1 MNEYLLVFRGGQQTN
16 EGKPLTGKI
25 PAYVQDWQHWFDQLA
40 ARDMLARPV
49 QRLDIP
55 GIILLPN
62 TDAAGGSYSETPP
75 LIEGL
80 VIIKAVDYD
89 AALDVAATCPI
100 LTVGGCVEIRL
111 GN

>member
-1 MNEYLLVFRGGQQTN
+1 MNEYLLVFRGGQQKN
-16 EGKPLTGKI
+16 EGKPLTGQI
-25 PAYVQDWQHWFDQLA
+25 QAYMQDWQHWFDQLA
-40 ARDMLARPV
+40 TRDILARPV
-49 QRLDIP
+49 QQLDIP
-55 GIILLPN
+55 GVVLFPN
-62 TDAAGGSYSETPP
+62 NNVADGSYSETPQ

-89 AALDVAATCPI
+89 AALEVAATCPI

>member
-1 MNEYLLVFRGGQQTN
+1 MNEYLLVFRGGQQIN

-25 PAYVQDWQHWFDQLA
+25 GAYMQDWQHWFDQLA
-40 ARDMLARPV
+40 ARDILVRPV
-49 QRLDIP
+49 QQLDIP
-55 GIILLPN
+55 GMILLPN
-62 TDAAGGSYSETPP
+62 NNAADGSYSETPQ

-89 AALDVAATCPI
+89 AALEVAATCPI